1 MNRDTTRTP
10 TPTPALD
17 RRACV
22 RRLLRDRG
30 DALVVASL
38 GNPAYDL
45 AAAGDTPANFYLWG
59 AMGGAV
65 MVGLGLALAQP
76 ARRVIVFAGDGELA
90 MGLGSLA
97 TVGVHGAA
105 NLAIV
110 VIDNEHYAE
119 TGMQAAHSGR
129 GVDLAGIAKAAGLA
143 DALTVRTDAELNAA
157 ASLVLDAPG
166 PVLACVKVATGAQP
180 TSLPPR
186 DGPWLRSRFRAALLG
201 DDAHR

>member
-1 MNRDTTRTP
+1 MNAP
-10 TPTPALD
+10 MPPPHLD
-17 RRACV
+17 RRAVV

-30 DALVVASL
+30 DALVVGSL
-38 GNPAYDL
+38 GNPTYDL

-65 MVGLGLALAQP
+65 MLGLGLALAQP
-76 ARRVIVFAGDGELA
+76 TRRVIVFAGDGELA

-119 TGMQAAHSGR
+119 TGMQPAHSGR
-129 GVDLAGIAKAAGLA
+129 GVDYAAVARATGLRA
-143 DALTVRTDAELNAA
+143 AATVRNDTELEAVVP
-157 ASLVLDAPG
+157 LVLEQAG
-166 PVLACVKVATGAQP
+166 PVLACIKVATGPQP
-180 TSLPPR
+180 GSLPPR

-201 DDAHR
+201 DDAH

>member
-1 MNRDTTRTP
+1 MTA
-10 TPTPALD
+10 PALD
-17 RRACV
+17 RRAVV

-30 DALVVASL
+30 DALVVGSL
-38 GNPAYDL
+38 GNPTYDL
-45 AAAGDTPANFYLWG
+45 AAAGDSPANFYLWG

-76 ARRVIVFAGDGELA
+76 ARRVIVFVGDGELM

-119 TGMQAAHSGR
+119 TGMQRAHSGR
-129 GVDLAGIAKAAGLA
+129 GVDFAAVAKATGLAGAATARDEAGL
-143 DALTVRTDAELNAA
+143 DAIAP
-157 ASLVLDAPG
+157 LVLGAPG
-166 PVLACVKVATGAQP
+166 PVLACVKVATGPQP